1 MHRVATHKAQRDP
14 CEVEGEALD
23 FLAYIRPHLAGP
35 HRSPNYIINM
45 DQTPVYHAMCS
56 GRTIDKVGSRTINM
70 RIPSGGSESKRV
82 TLAACITESGRKV
95 MSMVVF
101 KGKCFE
107 IRQRWLLAK

>member
-1 MHRVATHKAQRDP
+1 MTHRVATHKAQRDP
-14 CEVEGEALD
+14 REVEGEALD

-56 GRTIDKVGSRTINM
+56 GRTIAKVGVRTVNM
-70 RIPSGGSESKRV
+70 RVPSGGAESKRV
-82 TLAACITESGRKV
+82 TLAACITASGRKV

-101 KGKCFE
+101 KGKCFV
-107 IRQRWLLAK
+107 I